1 MFVCWIS
8 AHFHFVSNKQ
18 KKASWCP
25 KGTHW
30 RYWRWIFI
38 YTTSLWKPWYV
49 HDLVGFFSVLSLTQ
63 WHNRNNP
70 DISSSPDAAKSLTP
84 LCNWSGVVDSSSVL
98 LLGRRIL
105 EFNFRIQI
113 VSQSSWFIVSQMCF
127 IPLQKKNKSIYIS
140 LTRPLLRPLPMK
152 MIHSKL
158 RCVFGVMTEH
168 EL

>member
-1 MFVCWIS
+1 MFVRWIIS

-70 DISSSPDAAKSLTP
+70 DVSSSPDAAKSLTP

-105 EFNFRIQI
+105 EFNFRIQFC
-113 VSQSSWFIVSQMCF
+113 QSVILVHCF
-127 IPLQKKNKSIYIS
+127 SNVFYSLTKKKSIYIS

-158 RCVFGVMTEH
+158 RCVFGVMTER